1 MADGQRIRRTSCK
14 DVDVIRAPA
23 AARDKE
29 PGAVKVKEWVR
40 DQVKAWGKDRLDEG
54 AGAAPWPG
62 DRREPAFAP
71 NVATSRATNG
81 DALASSRPVPS
92 AEPRWSGHKR

>member
-40 DQVKAWGKDRLDEG
+40 EQDKAWGKAWPDGDVG
-54 AGAAPWPG
+54 VVPWPG
-62 DRREPAFAP
+62 ARREPAFAP
-71 NVATSRATNG
+71 NAATSRATNG

-92 AEPRWSGHKR
+92 AEPRWSGHKW